1 MPVIEFEHVSKV
13 YRPGAGQTSL
23 RGAISDAAT
32 RALRRSPRVSPNDL
46 LWALNDISFKVHAGE
61 ITGIIGHNGAG
72 KSTILKLLARV
83 TSPTSGQISTKGR
96 VAALIELGAGFHPD
110 LTGRQNVF
118 LNGVILGLKRR
129 EVEAAF
135 SSIVEFAG
143 LERFID
149 VPVKRY
155 SSGMYLRLA
164 FAIAIHVKADLLL
177 VDEVLSVG
185 DASFQQKCLERMKEM
200 NRSGVTI
207 LFVSHDLWSVSTF
220 CRRAI
225 LLRAGRLHAQGDP
238 DEVVQ
243 AYRRQDKEDLLQKM
257 SSVSMEEEDRNQNE
271 DSLAS
276 TSLEVVISRIQLLDQ
291 DGRPQNAFQPED
303 VLMIRVHTF
312 APQPIAAPVF
322 LIRIRRPDGLVC
334 CELVSRDEVVNWPP
348 LAGESVAEV
357 CIGPLQLVPDVYS
370 VEVMIADNLQPILYG
385 HSSGPRF
392 QVNGIL
398 ESSDR
403 SGVFKPGVQWYPPR

>member
-1 MPVIEFEHVSKV
+1 MPVIKFEHVSKV

-23 RGAISDAAT
+23 RGAISDAAA
-32 RALRRSPRVSPNDL
+32 RALRRKPESSPNDV
-46 LWALNDISFKVHAGE
+46 LWALNEISFDVNGGE
-61 ITGIIGHNGAG
+61 ITGVIGHNGAG

-83 TSPTSGQISTKGR
+83 TSPTSGHIRTKGR

-129 EVEAAF
+129 EVAAAF
-135 SSIVEFAG
+135 SSIVDFAG

-185 DASFQQKCLERMKEM
+185 DAAFQQKCLERMRDM
-200 NRSGVTI
+200 NRRGVTI

-225 LLRAGRLHAQGDP
+225 LLRAGRIQAEGEP

-243 AYRRQDKEDLLQKM
+243 AYRRQDKEDLLQRM
-257 SSVSMEEEDRNQNE
+257 STASMEDEDQNRI
-271 DSLAS
+271 DDALLSPG
-276 TSLEVVISRIQLLDQ
+276 LEVLISQIELLDQ
-291 DGRPQNAFQPED
+291 EGHPKNAYQPEEA
-303 VLMIRVHTF
+303 LLIRVHAF
-312 APQPIAAPVF
+312 APQPIDAPVF
-322 LIRIRRPDGLVC
+322 LVRIRRPDGLVC
-334 CELVSRDEVVNWPP
+334 CELVSRDEVENWPS
-348 LAGESVAEV
+348 LAGESVVEV

-370 VEVMIADNLQPILYG
+370 VEVIIADNLQPILYG
-385 HSSGPRF
+385 HSSGTRF

-403 SGVFKPGVQWYPPR
+403 SGVFKPEVQWYPPR